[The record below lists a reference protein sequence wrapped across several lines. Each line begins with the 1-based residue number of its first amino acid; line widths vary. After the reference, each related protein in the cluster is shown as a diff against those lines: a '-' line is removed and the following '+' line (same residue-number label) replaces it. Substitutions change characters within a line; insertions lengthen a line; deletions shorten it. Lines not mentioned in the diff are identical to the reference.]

1 MQFVM
6 FTKHLTGL
14 SLEELIATL
23 TDVGVA
29 GADLAVRPGYPVNPD
44 NMAAELPRAAQ
55 RFRDAG
61 LGIPLVTAPTSLTSP
76 DSPDAEA
83 FYEACGAAGVAHLK
97 LGYWGWDPERRFWD
111 QVAEI
116 REWLATFQE
125 WSRRYGVKTVVH
137 NHSGTTLGMNSSQMM
152 HLVQDFDAAYVGVF
166 ADPGHLAVCGE
177 PIAMALEMVR
187 DYLACVACKDLLRV
201 ALPEGGWW
209 GRGGAHAHLHGAAG
223 PRLRRLPRRPG
234 RAAPHR
240 LRRHHEPAQRVRRAG
255 RGRGRHDQD
264 GLSLPAAPA
273 GRWPELTVSAGRC
286 CRKSGILIGWGR
298 DSATT

>member
-44 NMAAELPRAAQ
+44 NMAGELPRAAQ
-55 RFRDAG
+55 QFRAAG
-61 LGIPLVTAPTSLTSP
+61 LEIPLVTAPTSLTSP
-76 DSPDAEA
+76 ASPGAEA
-83 FYEACGAAGVAHLK
+83 FYAACGAAGVAHLK
-97 LGYWGWDPERRFWD
+97 LGYWRWDPERRFRD
-111 QVAEI
+111 QIAQI

-137 NHSGTTLGMNSSQMM
+137 NHSGTSLGMNSSQMM
-152 HLVQDFDAAYVGVF
+152 HLVQGFDPAHVGVF

-177 PIAMALEMVR
+177 PIAMALDMVR

-209 GRGGAHAHLHGAAG
+209 ARGAPTRTLTAPLGREAGQSPHAHML
-223 PRLRRLPRRPG
+223 LPRR
-234 RAAPHR
+234 AY
-240 LRRHHEPAQRVRRAG
+240 RHGHSE
-255 RGRGRHDQD
+255 
-264 GLSLPAAPA
+264 LSGWKTASALPAP
-273 GRWPELTVSAGRC
+273 
-286 CRKSGILIGWGR
+286 
-298 DSATT
+298 

>member
-14 SLEELIATL
+14 DLEELIAAL
-23 TDVGVA
+23 THVGVA

-61 LGIPLVTAPTSLTSP
+61 LEIPLVTAPTSLTSP
-76 DSPDAEA
+76 DSPGAEA

-125 WSRRYGVKTVVH
+125 WSRLYGVKTVVH

-209 GRGGAHAHLHGAAG
+209 GRGAPTRTCTVPLGRGFVDYPAAVAA
-223 PRLRRLPRRPG
+223 LRRIGFAGTMSLHSEYDEPVEDVV
-234 RAAPHR
+234 AMTR
-240 LRRHHEPAQRVRRAG
+240 LDYRYLQRLL
-255 RGRGRHDQD
+255 DD
-264 GLSLPAAPA
+264 G
-273 GRWPELTVSAGRC
+273 T
-286 CRKSGILIGWGR
+286 SG
-298 DSATT
+298 

>member
-14 SLEELIATL
+14 SLDELISTL
-23 TDVGVA
+23 ADVGVT

-44 NMAAELPRAAQ
+44 NMAGELPRAAQ

-61 LGIPLVTAPTSLTSP
+61 LEIPLVTAPTSLTSP

-83 FYEACGAAGVAHLK
+83 FYQACGDAGVAHLK
-97 LGYWGWDPERRFWD
+97 LGYWRWDPERRFWD

-116 REWLATFQE
+116 REWLGTFQE

-137 NHSGTTLGMNSSQMM
+137 NHSGTSLGMNSSQVM
-152 HLVQDFDAAYVGVF
+152 HLVHGFDPAHVGVF

-209 GRGGAHAHLHGAAG
+209 GRGAPTRVCTMPLGRGFVDYPAALGA
-223 PRLRRLPRRPG
+223 LRRIGFTGTMSLHSEYDEPVEDVVAMTRMDYRYLQ
-234 RAAPHR
+234 R
-240 LRRHHEPAQRVRRAG
+240 LLA
-255 RGRGRHDQD
+255 D
-264 GLSLPAAPA
+264 G
-273 GRWPELTVSAGRC
+273 
-286 CRKSGILIGWGR
+286 
-298 DSATT
+298 ATS